1 MSTEAIPLVDLGWQ
15 LNQIRGELSAAL
27 MSVIESGAFVLGEQV
42 RLFEEEYATFIGAE
56 RCIGVANGTDAL
68 ELALRASGIGP
79 GAEVILPTN
88 SFFATAAAVF
98 RVGAIPILVDCG
110 WDALVDVEAAEAAV
124 TERTR
129 AIIPVHLYGQMA
141 DMRSIRAIAQR
152 HGLVVVEDAAQ
163 AQGASRDGLHAGA
176 CSDLA
181 ATSFYPG
188 KNLGAMGDAG
198 AVTTSDQEH
207 AERIVALRNYGSSIK
222 YVHSTA
228 GFNSR
233 LDTLQAA
240 VLRLKLRRLTEWNIL
255 RQQAAAVYADLLS
268 DLDRVTTTGVHEP
281 EGHVWHLY
289 CIRVVNRDT
298 VLARMQ
304 ERGIGVGIHYPIPIH
319 LQEACA
325 TLGYKSGSFARAET
339 LAKEALSL
347 PLFPGIST
355 AQQVRVVSELR
366 AALK

>member
-1 MSTEAIPLVDLGWQ
+1 MSADAIPLVDLRWQ
-15 LNQIRGELSAAL
+15 LDEIRGELDTAL

-42 RLFEEEYATFIGAE
+42 QLFEEEYAAFVGAA

-68 ELALRASGIGP
+68 ELALRASDIGS

-88 SFFATAAAVF
+88 SFFATAAAVL
-98 RVGAIPILVDCG
+98 RIGATPILVDCG
-110 WDALVDVEAAEAAV
+110 WDALIDVAAAEAAI

-141 DMRSIRAIAQR
+141 DMRSIHAIAKR
-152 HGLVVVEDAAQ
+152 YGLVVIEDAAQ
-163 AQGASRDGLHAGA
+163 AQGASRDGLQAGA

-198 AVTTSDQEH
+198 AVTTSDG
-207 AERIVALRNYGSSIK
+207 ARADRVVALRNYGSPIK
-222 YVHSTA
+222 YVHSSA

-240 VLRLKLRRLTEWNIL
+240 VLRLKLQRLAGWNKL
-255 RQQAAAVYADLLS
+255 RQQAADTYTALLS
-268 DLDRVTTTGVHEP
+268 DLDGVTTPEIHEAA
-281 EGHVWHLY
+281 GHVWHLY
-289 CIRVVNRDT
+289 SIRVVDRDA
-298 VLARMQ
+298 VLTRLQ
-304 ERGIGVGIHYPIPIH
+304 ERGVGAGIHYPIPIH

-325 TLGYKSGSFARAET
+325 PLGYASGRFPIAET
-339 LAKEALSL
+339 LATEALSL
-347 PLFPGIST
+347 PLFPGISV
-355 AQQVRVVSELR
+355 AQQDRVVTELR
-366 AALK
+366 AALR